1 MTRPSQLDAV
11 PNSADSTVP
20 ATGAPVRRR
29 DLRADGRRRTTE
41 QEPRPGA
48 ARAVPPGERAAASPR
63 TRARGSTSPARSRS
77 RRVGLGLTRAALA
90 GALVV
95 SITAFAYGRPGE
107 ATPTAA
113 IAPGPT
119 TIEALTR
126 PGGDA
131 TIPAGLAGRSA
142 PHLKRASRSGARDAL
157 PGCSGIA
164 TGLGQ
169 NGRLAASEL
178 CDLWQRPYQDRADAV
193 VTIAALNDAYKARF
207 GTDMCL
213 SSGYRDLEVQ
223 AALRT
228 SKGSL
233 AAPAGQS
240 NHGWGLAVDFCSS
253 TYTGRSGAWLDQNG
267 PIFGWANPAWA
278 HRGGGGPFEP
288 WHWEFVSGVA
298 KMTSSA
304 ANRSPGLPE
313 SP

>member
-1 MTRPSQLDAV
+1 MIRPSQLDEV
-11 PNSADSTVP
+11 PNPADSTVQ

-29 DLRADGRRRTTE
+29 DLRADRRRRTTA
-41 QEPRPGA
+41 QGPRLGA
-48 ARAVPPGERAAASPR
+48 AQTARLGKRAAAPPR
-63 TRARGSTSPARSRS
+63 THARGSTSPARSRR
-77 RRVGLGLTRAALA
+77 RRVGLGFARAALA
-90 GALVV
+90 AALVV

-113 IAPGPT
+113 ITSGPT
-119 TIEALTR
+119 TLEALTR

-131 TIPAGLAGRSA
+131 TIPASLAGRSTS
-142 PHLKRASRSGARDAL
+142 HLEQASRSAARDAL

-164 TGLGQ
+164 TGLGL
-169 NGRLAASEL
+169 NGRLPASQL

-193 VTIAALNDAYKARF
+193 VTIDALNDAYKARF

-223 AALRT
+223 AALRA

-253 TYTGRSGAWLDQNG
+253 TYTGQSGAWLDENG
-267 PIFGWANPAWA
+267 PIFGWANPPWA

-304 ANRSPGLPE
+304 NRSPGLPE